1 MPKAGWF
8 PDDDLPP
15 RLPDDPPDEP
25 PSVPWGTPPEER
37 SQAIHL
43 ALAVVTHGL
52 LRDRGLDH
60 AFGGALA
67 LNLYADPR
75 STLDVDVNVFAP
87 WDCRAAVISM
97 FEAIGY
103 RPEEPASDAPP
114 VAGFR
119 LIDPASPVLLDLFF
133 ALDDRYEHYEPIRE
147 RRVWFPFGPQ
157 GEELPF
163 LSAEDIAL
171 FKLSFN
177 RDKDWVDIRRMIQAG
192 PALDADYIE
201 EMLVALRGPSMF
213 PRVTRLR
220 AMVKAGGAELR

>member
-1 MPKAGWF
+1 MNVA
-8 PDDDLPP
+8 
-15 RLPDDPPDEP
+15 E
-25 PSVPWGTPPEER
+25 
-37 SQAIHL
+37 
-43 ALAVVTHGL
+43 LAVVTHEL
-52 LRDRGLDH
+52 LRDRGIDH

-75 STLDVDVNVFAP
+75 ATLDVDVNVFAP
-87 WDCRAAVISM
+87 WDGRTTVIPM

-103 RPEEPASDAPP
+103 RPEESAGDAPP
-114 VAGFR
+114 VAGIR
-119 LIDPASPVLLDLFF
+119 LIDPASPVLLDVFF
-133 ALDDRYEHYEPIRE
+133 ALDDHYERIRE
-147 RRVWFPFGPQ
+147 RLVWFPFGPQ